1 MNGFLEY
8 LLCVFA
14 TWLTYRFLRM
24 AVADGVRDALR
35 ETIDDDNQ

>member
-1 MNGFLEY
+1 MSPILEF

-14 TWLTYRFLRM
+14 TWLAYRFLRM

-35 ETIDDDNQ
+35 ETIDDEP